1 MELLLYNVVDA
12 RALDDR
18 IESVHFLRGKGTA
31 ANRICPAERLIF
43 ASAQRIEVQK
53 LIADP
58 GRARG
63 KIAGDGVQILCVC
76 RIAGDKRRAH
86 KDVRTAVAE
95 QLKIAE
101 DRRVINA
108 KHGSMPDRVEKLDI
122 DQEMVCDRHQ
132 TADGFLRG
140 IEARFDGGV
149 DAGLFA
155 QGKHLAGKLRLGERF
170 STRECHAALRAE
182 EHTVAQQK
190 SSGLFGGD
198 LFAAQLHRGCGAGRD
213 ARAACIAAGAVND
226 RAGLHGDRVFFAG
239 LRAAAALQALALPVP
254 QLHLAAQP
262 LRILTPRAA
271 QRAALQK

>member
-76 RIAGDKRRAH
+76 RIAGDKRRAY

-95 QLKIAE
+95 QLKL
-101 DRRVINA
+101 RRIGA
-108 KHGSMPDRVEKLDI
+108 LSTPSTALCRTGSKSLISIRKWSV
-122 DQEMVCDRHQ
+122 
-132 TADGFLRG
+132 TG
-140 IEARFDGGV
+140 IRRRTVSSEA
-149 DAGLFA
+149 
-155 QGKHLAGKLRLGERF
+155 
-170 STRECHAALRAE
+170 
-182 EHTVAQQK
+182 
-190 SSGLFGGD
+190 
-198 LFAAQLHRGCGAGRD
+198 
-213 ARAACIAAGAVND
+213 
-226 RAGLHGDRVFFAG
+226 
-239 LRAAAALQALALPVP
+239 
-254 QLHLAAQP
+254 
-262 LRILTPRAA
+262 
-271 QRAALQK
+271 